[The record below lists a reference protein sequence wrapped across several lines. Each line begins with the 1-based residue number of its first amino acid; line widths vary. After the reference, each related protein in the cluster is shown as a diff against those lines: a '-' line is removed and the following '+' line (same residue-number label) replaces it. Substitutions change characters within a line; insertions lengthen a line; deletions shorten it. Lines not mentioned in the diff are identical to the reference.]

1 MLQTSHQPN
10 FPANVSPTE
19 IVSPVQGYDPDVH
32 AGQSRFEI
40 ADEEKKRKENEGR
53 EQADRSEK
61 KEKGSPFLTLETLL
75 CDTDFAA
82 LLNNFHIQQHKR
94 LLTLRSEL
102 KLADNS
108 LVLLCHNNRDKIQAL
123 RLQLYLL
130 QSQLIDIVKGQK
142 LQRYL

>member
-1 MLQTSHQPN
+1 M
-10 FPANVSPTE
+10 
-19 IVSPVQGYDPDVH
+19 VSPVQGYDPDVH

-40 ADEEKKRKENEGR
+40 TDEENKRKENEGKK
-53 EQADRSEK
+53 QADKSEK
-61 KEKGSPFLTLETLL
+61 NEKGSPFLSLETLL

-82 LLNNFHIQQHKR
+82 LLNTFHIQQHKK

-102 KLADNS
+102 RLADNS
-108 LVLLCHNNRDKIQAL
+108 LLLICHKNQDKIQAL

-130 QSQLIDIVKGQK
+130 QSQLIDIVKGQN